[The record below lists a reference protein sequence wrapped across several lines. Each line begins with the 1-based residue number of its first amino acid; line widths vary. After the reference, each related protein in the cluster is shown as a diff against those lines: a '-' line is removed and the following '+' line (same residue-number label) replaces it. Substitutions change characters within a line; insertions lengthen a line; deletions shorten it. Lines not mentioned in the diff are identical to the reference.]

1 MVGRSCCQSYRTQ
14 GIAIALCQHKL
25 RAAGTAAGTAAGMA
39 VGTAVGRVADR
50 SLVADIVQH
59 SFVYSSFDRSQ
70 VGKMYWHTGL
80 GSMEYLE
87 LKRPEQ

>member
-39 VGTAVGRVADR
+39 AGTAVGRVADR

-59 SFVYSSFDRSQ
+59 SFVCSSFDRSQ